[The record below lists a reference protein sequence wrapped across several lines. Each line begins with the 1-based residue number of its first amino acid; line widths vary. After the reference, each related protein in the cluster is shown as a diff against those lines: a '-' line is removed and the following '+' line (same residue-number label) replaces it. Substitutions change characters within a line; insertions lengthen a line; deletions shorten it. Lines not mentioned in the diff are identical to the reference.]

1 MPTNLYLIRKQ
12 QLASVFEDTMAQIKQ
27 SADLTSAMEHSLH
40 NQQFIPA
47 SAIISISDVPKA
59 DKPANIIVS
68 RLRSFEAA
76 AQYIG
81 KRTAVLNFASAT
93 NPGGG
98 VEKGASAQEE
108 CLCRVS
114 TLYPCLADQKMRAS
128 FYTPHRKNG
137 NALHNDD
144 IIYTPNVLVIKDDDH
159 NLLSEPFSVDIISCA
174 APNLRER
181 PSNQYNTGDTIK
193 VQISDNELLALHEK
207 RARKIF
213 SSAIANG
220 VEILILGAFGCG
232 AFQNDPHIVAQA
244 YKNVLPD
251 FAHYFHTIEFA
262 IYCRPADSI
271 NYDAFSWEILMKHC
285 INAEK
290 VVPLQKKIK

>member
-1 MPTNLYLIRKQ
+1 MSINSYYSRRQ
-12 QLASVFEDTMAQIKQ
+12 QLASVFEDTMERIKQ
-27 SADLTSAMEHSLH
+27 SLDFTNATNFSIH
-40 NQQFIPA
+40 NQQFIPE

-76 AQYIG
+76 VQYIG

-114 TLYPCLADQKMRAS
+114 TLYPCLADQKMRTS

-137 NALHNDD
+137 NTLHNDD

-193 VQISDNELLALHEK
+193 VQISDDELLALHEK

-271 NYDAFSWEILMKHC
+271 NYDAFKSTIL
-285 INAEK
+285 NS
-290 VVPLQKKIK
+290 

>member
-1 MPTNLYLIRKQ
+1 MLTNQYLIRKQ
-12 QLASVFEDTMAQIKQ
+12 QLASVFEDTMARIKQ
-27 SADLTSAMEHSLH
+27 SLDFTNATNFSIH

-47 SAIISISDVPKA
+47 SAIISISDVQKA

-68 RLRSFEAA
+68 QLRSFEAA

-114 TLYPCLADQKMRAS
+114 TLYPCLVDQKMRAS
-128 FYTPHRKNG
+128 FYTPHRKHG

-144 IIYTPNVLVIKDDDH
+144 IIYTPKVLIIKDDDH
-159 NLLSEPFSVDIISCA
+159 NMLATPFLVDVISCA
-174 APNLRER
+174 APNLREK
-181 PSNQYNTGDTIK
+181 PNNAYNSGDGNK

-213 SSAIANG
+213 ASAIANG
-220 VEILILGAFGCG
+220 VEVLILGAFGCG

-262 IYCRPADSI
+262 IFCNAKNIENYQVFLSI
-271 NYDAFSWEILMKHC
+271 I
-285 INAEK
+285 
-290 VVPLQKKIK
+290 

>member
-1 MPTNLYLIRKQ
+1 MLTNQYLTRRQ
-12 QLASVFEDTMAQIKQ
+12 QLASVFEDTMQRIKQ
-27 SADLTSAMEHSLH
+27 SADLKSAIDCSIQ

-47 SAIISISDVPKA
+47 SAIISISDVQRA

-68 RLRSFEAA
+68 QLRSFEAA

-159 NLLSEPFSVDIISCA
+159 HLLSELFSVDIISCA

-181 PSNQYNTGDTIK
+181 PSNQYNTGDTVK
-193 VQISDNELLALHEK
+193 VQISGDELLALHEK

-262 IYCRPADSI
+262 IFCNAKNIENYQVFLSI
-271 NYDAFSWEILMKHC
+271 I
-285 INAEK
+285 
-290 VVPLQKKIK
+290 

>member
-1 MPTNLYLIRKQ
+1 MPTNSYYSRKQ
-12 QLASVFEDTMAQIKQ
+12 QLVSVFEDTMERVKQ
-27 SADLTSAMEHSLH
+27 SPDLTIATNLSIQ
-40 NQQFIPA
+40 NQQFIPEA
-47 SAIISISDVPKA
+47 TEIQKSEANKHNQ
-59 DKPANIIVS
+59 PAKIIVS

-76 AQYIG
+76 TQYIG
-81 KRTAVLNFASAT
+81 KRIAVLNFASAT

-98 VEKGASAQEE
+98 VENGASAQEE

-114 TLYPCLADQKMRAS
+114 TLYPCLTEQKMRDC

-159 NLLSEPFSVDIISCA
+159 NLLSEPFSVDVISCA
-174 APNLRER
+174 APNLREK
-181 PSNQYNTGDTIK
+181 PNNAYNSGDGDK
-193 VQISDNELLALHEK
+193 VQISDDELLALHEK

-213 SSAIANG
+213 ASAIANG

-251 FAHYFHTIEFA
+251 FVHYFHTIEFA
-262 IYCRPADSI
+262 IFCNAKNIENYQVFLSI
-271 NYDAFSWEILMKHC
+271 I
-285 INAEK
+285 
-290 VVPLQKKIK
+290 

>member
-1 MPTNLYLIRKQ
+1 MPTNSYYSRRQ
-12 QLASVFEDTMAQIKQ
+12 QLASVFEDTMERIKQ
-27 SADLTSAMEHSLH
+27 SLDFTNATNFSIH
-40 NQQFIPA
+40 NQQFIPE

-137 NALHNDD
+137 NTLHNDD

-174 APNLRER
+174 APNLREQ
-181 PSNQYNTGDTIK
+181 PSNQYNTGDTVK
-193 VQISDNELLALHEK
+193 VQISGDELLALHEK
-207 RARKIF
+207 RASKIF

-220 VEILILGAFGCG
+220 VSILILGAFGCG

-271 NYDAFSWEILMKHC
+271 NYDAFKSTIL
-285 INAEK
+285 NS
-290 VVPLQKKIK
+290 

>member
-27 SADLTSAMEHSLH
+27 SEEWMIAIDYSIH
-40 NQQFIPA
+40 NQQFIPE

-137 NALHNDD
+137 NTLHNDD
-144 IIYTPNVLVIKDDDH
+144 IIYTPKVLIIKDDDH
-159 NLLSEPFSVDIISCA
+159 NMLATPFLVDVISCA
-174 APNLRER
+174 APNLREKT
-181 PSNQYNTGDTIK
+181 NNAYNSGDGNK

-213 SSAIANG
+213 ASAIANG
-220 VEILILGAFGCG
+220 VEVLILGAFGCG

-262 IYCRPADSI
+262 IFCNAKNIENYQVFLSI
-271 NYDAFSWEILMKHC
+271 I
-285 INAEK
+285 
-290 VVPLQKKIK
+290 

>member
-1 MPTNLYLIRKQ
+1 MLTNQYLIRKQ
-12 QLASVFEDTMAQIKQ
+12 QLASVFEDTMVQIKQ
-27 SADLTSAMEHSLH
+27 SEEWMSAIDYSIR
-40 NQQFIPA
+40 NQQFIPE
-47 SAIISISDVPKA
+47 SATISISDVQKA

-68 RLRSFEAA
+68 QLRSFEAA

-114 TLYPCLADQKMRAS
+114 TLYPCLTDQKMRDS

-193 VQISDNELLALHEK
+193 VQISDNELFALHEK

-232 AFQNDPHIVAQA
+232 AFQNNPHIVAQA

-262 IYCRPADSI
+262 IFCNAKNIENYQVFLSI
-271 NYDAFSWEILMKHC
+271 I
-285 INAEK
+285 
-290 VVPLQKKIK
+290 